1 MPENE
6 EKQEF
11 LTSEDMVKIAEEKP
25 GALFQMADI
34 EKVAIPA
41 GLKKGLT
48 KGIAALSGMG
58 GKAATVAK
66 KGKEVAKKGVEV
78 AKGKAAAAKEV
89 VKKHPK
95 KAAGGLA
102 GLLLGAGAAG
112 GYAAKD

>member
-1 MPENE
+1 MENE
-6 EKQEF
+6 QEF
-11 LTSEDMVKIAEEKP
+11 LTSEDMVKIAGEKP
-25 GALFQMADI
+25 GALFAMADL

-58 GKAATVAK
+58 GKATVVAK
-66 KGKEVAKKGVEV
+66 KGKEVAKKGVEI
-78 AKGKAAAAKEV
+78 AKGKAAAVKEV

-95 KAAGGLA
+95 KATGGLA
-102 GLLLGAGAAG
+102 ALLLGAGGAG